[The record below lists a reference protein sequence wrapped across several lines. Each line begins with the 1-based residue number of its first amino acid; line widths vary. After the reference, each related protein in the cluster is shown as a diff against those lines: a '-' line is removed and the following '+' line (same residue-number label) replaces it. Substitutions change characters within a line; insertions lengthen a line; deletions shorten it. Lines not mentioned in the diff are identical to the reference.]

1 MNEMIL
7 WFATALSLFV
17 SDKVAVHE
25 IILWSATD
33 FELLIS
39 DKVALYIVPKS
50 NLNYL
55 RRLPRL

>member
-39 DKVALYIVPKS
+39 DKVALYIVPESK
-50 NLNYL
+50 LNYL
-55 RRLPRL
+55 RR